1 MKKTLQLIGVLA
13 LFILFGCF
21 VFSMQNRTV
30 QFQTDENN
38 MLVLSLKANDHNELL
53 YPWLDEN
60 SGFYYFFLP
69 SFVDDN
75 RVYFDYL
82 DNKSVSV
89 NGRPYSK
96 LSSFEWEAETP
107 YTICY
112 EAQEYEIIFMKS
124 ANLPT
129 LFIET
134 ESGSMDYLDA
144 DKANVEPGN
153 ICLVNT
159 LKNVDYSG
167 KLEKISARGNS
178 TFYTEK
184 KAYSITLNDSYPLCG
199 LEAGKKWN
207 LLALYYEYDK
217 LHTKLVSDIADYLD
231 MEYNSGCTWVD
242 LYCNGKYQGLYLLT
256 EAVTVGEGRVEIH
269 DLEKE
274 SDANTNLSGGYLI
287 ERERED
293 RLEPDEALFTTDVCN
308 FLFTL
313 KSPKEPSSA
322 QLDYIKNYIQNIENL
337 ILAGDES
344 YKDYIDLDSFAK
356 QFLIDKIVLE
366 PDAMQMSA
374 FYYKDRNS
382 DILKAGPLWDYDR
395 AFGTALPDYTA
406 AIEAYPDSMNAWYMP
421 LYEDEEF
428 FNKMM
433 SYYEQLLPF
442 FEDLLDNGIDKYAEM
457 LAPSIAM
464 DTTLRPTLTTQNTMM
479 SYERHDSY
487 VRYLKYFLA
496 NRLNYLNELWNISYD
511 TFTVPPSTEEYHT
524 VNFVMDDGTLL
535 ETRQVKDGEFLETL
549 PELDSFTYSGW
560 QFYETGNLYTDWMP
574 IYEDITF
581 TSKIRFTDEEEY
593 LSYMLSKITEATTLS
608 EFLPLVAHDEFSLCI
623 YINGDSSIGQDA
635 ETLAA
640 LKALSAYKEP
650 AQLDEALTDGEDYF
664 LLIDNGWQDIWECT
678 GDQPLNDLATTFG
691 PLNYG
696 TEADGSHYLHIL
708 DAENNYLA
716 DADEGDITFIV
727 IKRLSGSVEHV
738 AVFKDGERVGTAQ

>member
-75 RVYFDYL
+75 RVYFDYF

-153 ICLVNT
+153 MCLVNT

-256 EAVTVGEGRVEIH
+256 EAVTVGDGRVEIH

-293 RLEPDEALFTTDVCN
+293 RLEPDEAIFTTDVCN

-406 AIEAYPDSMNAWYMP
+406 SIEAYPDSMNAWYMP

-479 SYERHDSY
+479 SYAEHDSY

-623 YINGDSSIGQDA
+623 YINGDSSIGHDA

-678 GDQPLNDLATTFG
+678 GEQPLNDLATTFG

-696 TEADGSHYLHIL
+696 TEADGSNYLHIL
-708 DAENNYLA
+708 DAENNYLSDA
-716 DADEGDITFIV
+716 DAGRHYLYHHQTTF
-727 IKRLSGSVEHV
+727 RQCRTYGSI
-738 AVFKDGERVGTAQ
+738 